1 MVSLTNKR
9 RTLNKRRG
17 SGRSLQLS
25 GHTVSPLHALY
36 TLLAGFSVVL
46 WMQWQFGRSAITSTS
61 ALLQLLDTTTNSSN
75 TSSSS
80 SVLLSDIT
88 KSTNSKN
95 DNYLQPPTATIAY
108 AISLIKCG
116 DKQSSSAGLVDAALV
131 MRHSIH
137 LQSYRTFPS
146 SGSRYD
152 YNMYAIVHRQAVECS
167 HVLRDAGFTIVVYDP
182 PIQPSEIKGAY
193 LAQHIHKEWCCGHD
207 EFVKLH
213 AYELPGTPL
222 DDGTVAIP
230 EPIVVFAD
238 IDFAFYKPMDDLYDA
253 MLYPVDSDKGR
264 EARSRILLERPG
276 EALPAKIDA
285 YITRD
290 YPQLLPGR
298 TPGYQ
303 AGFLVARRDTTV
315 FPQVLDVIREGN
327 YTEGYSPNNGWGGLG
342 YGGYVGAM
350 AMQGLMAYYYDHVRP
365 ETVVELNSCR
375 YNHMG
380 MDNLYRAYPNFMPA
394 KKKEHVGKCRSTRP
408 DCEDCT
414 ITEIDKIFNVHYT
427 QCKFFRRFVILNS
440 ITCLS
445 QWNLML
451 PTCQMPLCLLGRKPW
466 NCISIGDLKPKNGN
480 AIDLNC
486 GKLG

>member
-1 MVSLTNKR
+1 MVSLAHKR
-9 RTLNKRRG
+9 RGLNKRRG
-17 SGRSLQLS
+17 SGRSLQIS
-25 GHTVSPLHALY
+25 GHSVSPLHALY
-36 TLLAGFSVVL
+36 TLLAGSAL
-46 WMQWQFGRSAITSTS
+46 ALLMQWRFGRSAATSSTS
-61 ALLQLLDTTTNSSN
+61 SLLQLLDTTTNSS
-75 TSSSS
+75 SSSAVVPAIVS
-80 SVLLSDIT
+80 ST
-88 KSTNSKN
+88 
-95 DNYLQPPTATIAY
+95 DNPPPTATIAY

-137 LQSYRTFPS
+137 LQSYRNS
-146 SGSRYD
+146 RSRYD
-152 YNMYAIVHRQAVECS
+152 YNMYAIVHRQALECS
-167 HVLRDAGFTIVVYDP
+167 HVLKDAGFTVVVYDP
-182 PIQPSEIKGAY
+182 PLQPSDIKGAY
-193 LAQHIHKEWCCGHD
+193 LAQNIHKEWCCGHD

-213 AYELPGTPL
+213 AYELPGTPR
-222 DDGTVAIP
+222 DDGTMAVP

-238 IDFAFYKPMDDLYDA
+238 IDFAFYRPMDDLYDA
-253 MLYPVDSDKGR
+253 MLFAADSTAGQ

-276 EALPAKIDA
+276 ETLPTKIDA

-327 YTEGYSPNNGWGGLG
+327 YTEGFSSNNGWGGLG

-350 AMQGLMAYYYDHVRP
+350 AMQGLMAYYYDQVRP

-380 MDNLYRAYPNFMPA
+380 MDNLYRAHPNFQPSR
-394 KKKEHVGKCRSTRP
+394 KREHVGKCRSTRP

-414 ITEIDKIFNVHYT
+414 ITDIDKIFNVHYT
-427 QCKFFRRFVILNS
+427 QCKFFDRSDFIF
-440 ITCLS
+440 
-445 QWNLML
+445 QYH
-451 PTCQMPLCLLGRKPW
+451 P
-466 NCISIGDLKPKNGN
+466 GN
-480 AIDLNC
+480 
-486 GKLG
+486 